1 MTEAHE
7 IVHEAQAMI
16 ERLRPAIEGEVGG
29 LLVGK
34 SWTSIFKR
42 WESASAAER
51 AERSRARL
59 VLDLTV
65 LNRFLDRHFRG
76 EGWSRIMER

>member
-1 MTEAHE
+1 MIEAHE
-7 IVHEAQAMI
+7 IVRKAKGMI
-16 ERLRPAIEGEVGG
+16 ERLRAAIEGEVGA

-42 WESASAAER
+42 WESASATER
-51 AERSRARL
+51 AERSRVRL

-65 LNRFLDRHFRG
+65 LNRFLDRQFRA
-76 EGWSRIMER
+76 EGWSRIMEQ